1 MAKISYVNGR
11 YVNHCDAAV
20 HMEDRGYQFSDG
32 IYEVIAF
39 YNQRFVDEDLHVA
52 RLMRSL
58 KELHIAPPMSEKA
71 VRFVMHEIVARNDR
85 TDGTLYMQISR
96 GVAKRDHPFPAMATR
111 PSFVMAVTGP
121 KMPKE
126 KEVRLGVNV
135 IVEPDL
141 RWARRD
147 IKTVSLLPNILAKQA
162 ATKAGAREAWLVDK
176 KGMVTEGA
184 VSNNA
189 IINAKGELITHPL
202 GTTILGGCTRDMV
215 LKLAR
220 KAGIKVVERP
230 FSLKEAKAAKEAF
243 LTSTTSN
250 VLPITRIDGKP
261 VGNGKP
267 GVATLKLLALYH
279 EHIFQQTGKR
289 WN

>member
-11 YVNHCDAAV
+11 YVNHCDATV

-32 IYEVIAF
+32 IYEVMAF
-39 YNQRFVDEDLHVA
+39 YNRTLLDEGLHMQRL
-52 RLMRSL
+52 LRSL
-58 KELHIAPPMSEKA
+58 KELHIAPPMSETA
-71 VRFVMHEIVARNDR
+71 LRLVSRELIARNNR

-96 GVAKRDHPFPAMATR
+96 GVARRDHPFPKAAK
-111 PSFVMAVTGP
+111 PSVVMALTGP

-126 KEVRLGVNV
+126 KEVREGVSV
-135 IVEPDL
+135 IVRPDL

-147 IKTVSLLPNILAKQA
+147 IKSISLLPNVLAKQE
-162 ATKAGAREAWLVDK
+162 ATAAGAREAWLVDE
-176 KGMVTEGA
+176 KGIISEGA

-189 IINAKGELITHPL
+189 IVNAKGEVITHPANQN
-202 GTTILGGCTRDMV
+202 ILGGITRDVMI
-215 LKLAR
+215 KLAC
-220 KAGIKVVERP
+220 KNNIKVIERP

-250 VLPITRIDGKP
+250 VLPVTRIDNAA

-267 GVATLKLLALYH
+267 GPVTLKLLKLFY
-279 EHIFQQTGKR
+279 EHIYEETGKQ